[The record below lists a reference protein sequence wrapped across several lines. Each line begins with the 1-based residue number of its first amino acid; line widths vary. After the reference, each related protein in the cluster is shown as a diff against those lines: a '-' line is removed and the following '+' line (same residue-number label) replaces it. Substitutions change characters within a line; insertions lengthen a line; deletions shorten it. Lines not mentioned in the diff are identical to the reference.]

1 VPEIEARLDGRSHWD
16 LAQWI
21 NGHLRSI
28 HPRLRWEFG
37 RDLGGRYL
45 VITPEMA
52 HHLRPMTE
60 TVLRRAP
67 ELPDWSFRQYRP
79 PAEPEEIPP
88 LVRERTGHVMGSTT
102 VQLKMGDHRQVDL
115 VFQSLLGGQNEAAAL
130 EVARAAAD
138 YLLGEDIVQRWGGH
152 IDVV

>member
-1 VPEIEARLDGRSHWD
+1 MPWKYVMPNDAVSARHREATVERIGLFWDDFIRRLPEIEARLDGRSHWD

-60 TVLRRAP
+60 TIIRRAP
-67 ELPDWSFRQYRP
+67 ELPDWTFR
-79 PAEPEEIPP
+79 
-88 LVRERTGHVMGSTT
+88 
-102 VQLKMGDHRQVDL
+102 
-115 VFQSLLGGQNEAAAL
+115 
-130 EVARAAAD
+130 
-138 YLLGEDIVQRWGGH
+138 
-152 IDVV
+152 